1 MYEIYV
7 YGPKEDDND
16 YSTAGLAGALTPTQC
31 TFEEGG
37 NEESTISMTHPLDEY
52 GRYGYLQRGNI
63 LSVPVPVRTTP
74 EIQNG
79 SCVTT
84 VWSYKVKASNLLTSK
99 NQRTLYKKAK
109 GSGRKK
115 ILSAGEVVT
124 VVEKPTG
131 DDVRW
136 KVKSKYGTGYMDP
149 NGLELMTE
157 HTIPDNSSAIEEVAS
172 PWTVMAQYFRI
183 YEVVKNIDSVEVS
196 ARHISYDLLYNQTRY
211 ESTGT
216 VTLQTALDGILNN
229 CYAPHD
235 FRAYTNVNNEQPGL
249 SYVGK
254 NPIEAILDP
263 EEGIC
268 SKFNVKLV
276 RDNYDLYLLNDPGL
290 NRGVVVSYGK
300 NMTGIKFTSNEDEVA
315 TRIIPTGE
323 KKNGDILYLDDDPT
337 KRYIDSPN
345 INNYSTIRVYT
356 LQCENCKIGDK
367 DPKGGKITEAIAKA
381 RMREQAQKLLD
392 NGCDQPTVSMEVE
405 FVNLGDSIEY
415 AQFKNLEN
423 CFLWDYILVR
433 NPRLAV
439 DVTAQIVKIKWDCL
453 KQRMESVEIGTIGKT
468 LANTGITT
476 WQIPS
481 GLNGSKIAYGSIG
494 SAALKS
500 DIIAAKHVQADSIS
514 TEALQAGIVIA
525 DKIAANAVT
534 TEKLNAESVTAEKI
548 AAGVI
553 GTKHLEAE
561 SVTTEKLAAKAVTT
575 DKLEA
580 ESVTSEKI
588 AANSIKTTHLDA
600 ESVTAEKI
608 KTGSITAD
616 RMKAKTITAE
626 SGILADGVIG
636 TAQIADSSITS
647 AKIVSL
653 NADVITAGTL
663 SVKRLILVGEDGL
676 IYNINAMASGLTAEE
691 LTDEKYQNQINGTVI
706 VAKSITAAQIAAES
720 ITGNE
725 ILAGSITAGNIDV
738 AGLFADEATINAINA
753 MDISSNNYL
762 KLMVETAVD
771 DVQVGGRNYL
781 LGTGEAYVAESD
793 GSARTWLFPWKCA
806 SADIAHS
813 LYGKTVT
820 VSFDY
825 DQAITSGSFMLQ
837 FHNTWGGV
845 KVFNAGTATGQRFEE
860 TFDLP
865 VPDAFAENDPD
876 VVIYIDG
883 TWNGSVTFRNL
894 KMEIGNKATDWTPA
908 PEDGYK
914 SSYIEIRDDHV
925 DISTGGRF
933 RVTSGDVDISTS
945 KFSVSITDESGSED
959 ELLTIDA
966 TGVRAANLSA
976 PNVAQRY
983 DGPGTII
990 VNSGATSAQVES
1002 GGYARSIQEV
1012 FDRINDR
1019 FLPYTVNVTVQTDT
1033 YENLSLHGVFGGAA
1047 ALLIDGGGNK
1057 VYGSLSIDT
1066 CHLSRINVENLGVYC
1081 NGVRAAIEVWATMWV
1096 RFAECVVEGYSTATS
1111 AFYVDRGSVVML
1123 YNSEMYNCSRGI
1135 YAGWGTNVDFHTLKG
1150 TCTNLYLEG
1159 YGTRI
1164 TGNVSRP
1171 SGGWSGFNIIS
1182 NFTDM
1187 TTIPIDNGS
1196 GVVVPTTGSATF
1208 NPSATGTYT
1217 TYWWSGDSDIRQ
1229 GYTKSNGRIK
1239 GGIFYA
1245 VSGVS
1250 GTVKSAILKLT
1261 RLKNYGK
1268 GSAVQVKV
1276 YGTTAAGK
1284 SGNPALSTEGYVL
1297 GTIDGGQTAD
1307 FALPEALATGLGNGT
1322 YKGIVLYADD
1332 TTVLH
1337 GKTYST
1343 NYARFTT
1350 AAPLTITWTT

>member
-84 VWSYKVKASNLLTSK
+84 VWSYKVKALNLLTSK

-216 VTLQTALDGILNN
+216 VTLQTALDGVLNN

-263 EEGIC
+263 EEGVC

-405 FVNLGDSIEY
+405 FVNLGDSVEY
-415 AQFKNLEN
+415 EQFKNLEN

-534 TEKLNAESVTAEKI
+534 TEKLNAESVTSDKI

-553 GTKHLEAE
+553 STKHLEAE

-575 DKLEA
+575 DKLET

-626 SGILADGVIG
+626 SGILADGVVG
-636 TAQIADSSITS
+636 TAQIADSTITS

-676 IYNINAMASGLTAEE
+676 IYNINASAAGLSSEE

-725 ILAGSITAGNIDV
+725 ILAQSITAGNIDV

-762 KLMVETAVD
+762 KLMVETAVN

-781 LGTGEAYVAESD
+781 LGTGDVYVARSD

-806 SADIAHS
+806 DEDTAHS
-813 LYGKTVT
+813 LYGKTIT
-820 VSFDY
+820 ISFDY
-825 DQAITSGSFMLQ
+825 DQAITSGSFTLA
-837 FHNTWGGV
+837 FHHTWGTV
-845 KVFNAGTATGQRFEE
+845 KIFNAGTATGQRFEE

-925 DISTGGRF
+925 DINTGGRF
-933 RVTSGDVDISTS
+933 KVTSGDVDISTS
-945 KFSVSITDESGSED
+945 KFSVSITDEEGGED

-976 PNVAQRY
+976 PNVAMRY
-983 DGPGTII
+983 DGPWQII

-1002 GGYARSIQEV
+1002 GSYVRSMQEA
-1012 FDRINDR
+1012 FDRLNDR
-1019 FLPYTVNVTVQTDT
+1019 FLPYYAEVKLETDT
-1033 YENLSLHGVFGGAA
+1033 YENVNIHGIYAGPGDLQIVGQGHT
-1047 ALLIDGGGNK
+1047 
-1057 VYGSLSIDT
+1057 VYGKVVLQNVNAHVTISNLKACSANGTVWGI
-1066 CHLSRINVENLGVYC
+1066 HNSRYIYMKGC
-1081 NGVRAAIEVWATMWV
+1081 IA
-1096 RFAECVVEGYSTATS
+1096 EGYSTAMTG
-1111 AFYVDRGSVVML
+1111 YNIDQGSIVTIESCEV
-1123 YNSEMYNCSRGI
+1123 YNCGTGVD
-1135 YAGWGTNVDFHTLKG
+1135 AGWGTNIDISIMKG
-1150 TCTNLYLEG
+1150 TTTQYA
-1159 YGTRI
+1159 YKVFGTRI
-1164 TGNVSRP
+1164 TNSGSRP
-1171 SGGWSGFNIIS
+1171 SGGWTGM
-1182 NFTDM
+1182 NFMAAPGDLLTV
-1187 TTIPIDNGS
+1187 PIDAGS

-1276 YGTTAAGK
+1276 YGTTSAGK

-1297 GTIDGGQTAD
+1297 GTIDGGQTAE
-1307 FALPEALATGLGNGT
+1307 FALPAALATGLGNGT

>member
-16 YSTAGLAGALTPTQC
+16 YSTAGLAGALTPTKC
-31 TFEEGG
+31 IFEEGG

-79 SCVTT
+79 NCVTT
-84 VWSYKVKASNLLTSK
+84 VWSYKVKALSLLTSK

-124 VVEKPTG
+124 VVEKPAG

-172 PWTVMAQYFRI
+172 PWTVTAQYFRI

-211 ESTGT
+211 ESTEA
-216 VTLQTALDGILNN
+216 VTLQTALDGVLNN

-235 FRAYTNVNNEQPGL
+235 FKAYTNVSNEQPGL

-263 EEGIC
+263 DEGIC

-276 RDNYDLYLLNDPGL
+276 RDNYDLYLLSDPGL
-290 NRGVVVSYGK
+290 NRGVVISYGK

-323 KKNGDILYLDDDPT
+323 KKNGDILYLDNDPT

-367 DPKGGKITEAIAKA
+367 DQKGGKITEAIAKA

-405 FVNLGDSIEY
+405 FVNLGDSVEY
-415 AQFKNLEN
+415 EQFKNLEN

-433 NPRLAV
+433 NSRLAV

-453 KQRMESVEIGTIGKT
+453 KQRMESVEIGTIGQT

-500 DIIAAKHVQADSIS
+500 DIIAAKHVQANSIS

-548 AAGVI
+548 AAGAI

-561 SVTTEKLAAKAVTT
+561 SVTAEKIAAKAVTT

-600 ESVTAEKI
+600 GSVTAEKI
-608 KTGSITAD
+608 EAGTITAD

-626 SGILADGVIG
+626 SGILADGVVG
-636 TAQIADSSITS
+636 TAQIADSTITS

-676 IYNINAMASGLTAEE
+676 IYNINAAASGLSADE
-691 LTDEKYQNQINGTVI
+691 LTDEKYKNQINGTVI
-706 VAKSITAAQIAAES
+706 VAKSITAAQIAASS

-738 AGLFADEATINAINA
+738 AGLFASEATIAAINA
-753 MDISSNNYL
+753 LDISSNSYL

-781 LGTGEAYVAESD
+781 LGTGETYTAESD
-793 GSARTWLFPWKCA
+793 GSARIWLFPWRCA
-806 SADIAHS
+806 SANIAHS

-837 FHNTWGGV
+837 FNNTWSAV
-845 KVFNAGTATGQRFEE
+845 KIFNAGTASGQRFEG

-865 VPDAFAENDPD
+865 IPDTFEDGNPD

-894 KMEIGNKATDWTPA
+894 KIEIGNKATDWTPA

-925 DISTGGRF
+925 DINTGGTF
-933 RVTSGDVDISTS
+933 RVKSGDVDVSTS
-945 KFSVSITDESGSED
+945 KFSVSITDEAGSED

-976 PNVAQRY
+976 PNVAMRY
-983 DGPGTII
+983 DGPWQII

-1002 GGYARSIQEV
+1002 GSYVRSVQEA
-1012 FDRINDR
+1012 FDRLNDR
-1019 FLPYTVNVTVQTDT
+1019 FLPYYAEVKLETDT
-1033 YENLSLHGVFGGAA
+1033 YENVSIHGIYAGAGD
-1047 ALLIDGGGNK
+1047 LQIIGQGHT
-1057 VYGSLSIDT
+1057 VYGKIVLRNVNANVTIGNLKACTASGSVWEIHNCRYVSLSGCI
-1066 CHLSRINVENLGVYC
+1066 
-1081 NGVRAAIEVWATMWV
+1081 A
-1096 RFAECVVEGYSTATS
+1096 EGYSTA
-1111 AFYVDRGSVVML
+1111 AKGYLIDQGSVVTFG
-1123 YNSEMYNCSRGI
+1123 SCEVYNC
-1135 YAGWGTNVDFHTLKG
+1135 GTGVNVDWGAKADVVNLKG
-1150 TCTNLYLEG
+1150 TTTQYAYQIFGAVITNSG
-1159 YGTRI
+1159 
-1164 TGNVSRP
+1164 SRP
-1171 SGGWSGFNIIS
+1171 SGGLTGTNYIS
-1182 NFTDM
+1182 APGDL
-1187 TTIPIDNGS
+1187 TTVAVDTGS
-1196 GVVVPTTGSATF
+1196 GVVAPTTGSATF

-1217 TYWWSGDSDIRQ
+1217 SYWWSGDSDIRQ

-1268 GSAVQVKV
+1268 GAPVQVKV
-1276 YGTTAAGK
+1276 YGTTSAGK
-1284 SGNPALSTEGYVL
+1284 SGDPGLSTEGYVL

>member
-31 TFEEGG
+31 IFEEGG

-52 GRYGYLQRGNI
+52 GRFGYLQRGNI

-84 VWSYKVKASNLLTSK
+84 VWSYKVKALNLLTSK

-405 FVNLGDSIEY
+405 FVNLGDSVEY

-575 DKLEA
+575 DKLET

-626 SGILADGVIG
+626 SGILADGVVG
-636 TAQIADSSITS
+636 TAQIADSTITS

-676 IYNINAMASGLTAEE
+676 IYNINASAAGLSSEE

-806 SADIAHS
+806 DEDTAHS
-813 LYGKTVT
+813 LYGKTIT
-820 VSFDY
+820 ISFDY
-825 DQAITSGSFMLQ
+825 DQAITSGAFTLA
-837 FHNTWGGV
+837 FHNTWGAV

-925 DISTGGRF
+925 DINTGGRF
-933 RVTSGDVDISTS
+933 KVTSGDVDISTS
-945 KFSVSITDESGSED
+945 KFSVSITDEAGGED

-976 PNVAQRY
+976 PNVAMRY
-983 DGPGTII
+983 DGPWQII

-1002 GGYARSIQEV
+1002 GRYVRSMQEA
-1012 FDRINDR
+1012 FDRLNDR
-1019 FLPYTVNVTVQTDT
+1019 FLPYYAEVKLETDT
-1033 YENLSLHGVFGGAA
+1033 YENVNIHGIYAGNGSLQIVGQGHT
-1047 ALLIDGGGNK
+1047 
-1057 VYGSLSIDT
+1057 VYGRISISNINTHMQATSLRACNANGDVWWIGNCRYVYLKT
-1066 CHLSRINVENLGVYC
+1066 CT
-1081 NGVRAAIEVWATMWV
+1081 A
-1096 RFAECVVEGYSTATS
+1096 EGYSTAS
-1111 AFYVDRGSVVML
+1111 SGYHMDYGSVVTFE
-1123 YNSEMYNCSRGI
+1123 SCEVYNCGTGVD
-1135 YAGWGTNVDFHTLKG
+1135 AGWGTNIDISGMKG
-1150 TCTNLYLEG
+1150 TTTQYA
-1159 YGTRI
+1159 YKVFGTRI
-1164 TGNVSRP
+1164 TNSGSRP
-1171 SGGWSGFNIIS
+1171 SGGWTGM
-1182 NFTDM
+1182 NFMAAPGDLLTV
-1187 TTIPIDNGS
+1187 PVDNGS
-1196 GVVVPTTGSATF
+1196 GVVAPTTGSATF

-1217 TYWWSGDSDIRQ
+1217 SYWWSGDSDIRQ

-1276 YGTTAAGK
+1276 YGTTSAGK
-1284 SGNPALSTEGYVL
+1284 SGDPALSTEGYVL

>member
-84 VWSYKVKASNLLTSK
+84 VWSYKVKALNLLTSK

-172 PWTVMAQYFRI
+172 PWTVTAQYFRI

-211 ESTGT
+211 ESTEA
-216 VTLQTALDGILNN
+216 VTLQTALDGVLNN

-235 FRAYTNVNNEQPGL
+235 FKAYTNVSNEQSGL
-249 SYVGK
+249 FYVGK

-263 EEGIC
+263 DEGIC

-276 RDNYDLYLLNDPGL
+276 RDNYDLYFLNDPGL
-290 NRGVVVSYGK
+290 NRGVVISYGK

-323 KKNGDILYLDDDPT
+323 KKNGDILYLDNEPT

-367 DPKGGKITEAIAKA
+367 DQKGGKITEAIAKA

-561 SVTTEKLAAKAVTT
+561 SVTTDKLAAKAVTT

-600 ESVTAEKI
+600 GSVTAEKI
-608 KTGSITAD
+608 EAGTITAD

-626 SGILADGVIG
+626 SGILADGVVG
-636 TAQIADSSITS
+636 TAQIANGSITT
-647 AKIVSL
+647 AKIVELS
-653 NADVITAGTL
+653 ADVITAGTL

-676 IYNINAMASGLTAEE
+676 IYNINATASGLTAEE

-738 AGLFADEATINAINA
+738 AGLFADEATIAAINA

-771 DVQVGGRNYL
+771 DVQVGGRNYV
-781 LGTGEAYVAESD
+781 LGTGDAYVAESD

-806 SADIAHS
+806 DEDTAHS
-813 LYGKTVT
+813 LYGKTIT
-820 VSFDY
+820 ISFDY
-825 DQAITSGSFMLQ
+825 DQAITSGAFTLA
-837 FHNTWGGV
+837 FHHTWGTV
-845 KVFNAGTATGQRFEE
+845 KIFNAGTATGQRFEE

-865 VPDAFAENDPD
+865 VPDTFAENDPN

-925 DISTGGRF
+925 DINTGGRF
-933 RVTSGDVDISTS
+933 KVTSGDVDISTS
-945 KFSVSITDESGSED
+945 KFSVSITDEEGGED

-976 PNVAQRY
+976 PNVAMRY
-983 DGPGTII
+983 DGPWQII

-1002 GGYARSIQEV
+1002 GSYVRSMQEA
-1012 FDRINDR
+1012 FDRLNDR
-1019 FLPYTVNVTVQTDT
+1019 FLPYYAEVKLETDT
-1033 YENLSLHGVFGGAA
+1033 YENVNIHGIYA
-1047 ALLIDGGGNK
+1047 GNGPLQIVGQGHT
-1057 VYGSLSIDT
+1057 VYGRIIISNINTHMQAISLRACNANGDVWWIGNCRYVYLKT
-1066 CHLSRINVENLGVYC
+1066 CT
-1081 NGVRAAIEVWATMWV
+1081 A
-1096 RFAECVVEGYSTATS
+1096 EGYSTAS
-1111 AFYVDRGSVVML
+1111 AGYHIDYGSVVTFE
-1123 YNSEMYNCSRGI
+1123 SCEVYNCVTGVD
-1135 YAGWGTNVDFHTLKG
+1135 AGWGTKVDIATLKG
-1150 TCTNLYLEG
+1150 TTTQYAYKVFGTVITNSG
-1159 YGTRI
+1159 
-1164 TGNVSRP
+1164 SRP
-1171 SGGWSGFNIIS
+1171 SGSLSGM
-1182 NFTDM
+1182 NFLAAPGDLLTV
-1187 TTIPIDNGS
+1187 PIDTGS

-1217 TYWWSGDSDIRQ
+1217 TYWWNIDSDVRQ

-1268 GSAVQVKV
+1268 GAPVQVKV
-1276 YGTTAAGK
+1276 YGTVSTGK

-1297 GTIDGGQTAD
+1297 GMIDGGQTAD

-1332 TTVLH
+1332 TTVFH

>member
-52 GRYGYLQRGNI
+52 RRYGYLQRGNI

-84 VWSYKVKASNLLTSK
+84 VWSYKVKALNLLTSK

-115 ILSAGEVVT
+115 ILSAGEIVT

-157 HTIPDNSSAIEEVAS
+157 HTISDNSSAIEEVAS
-172 PWTVMAQYFRI
+172 PWTVTAQYFRI

-211 ESTGT
+211 ESTEA
-216 VTLQTALDGILNN
+216 VTLQTALDGVLNN

-235 FRAYTNVNNEQPGL
+235 FKAYTNVSNEQPGL

-263 EEGIC
+263 DEGIC

-276 RDNYDLYLLNDPGL
+276 RDNYDLYFLNDPGL

-323 KKNGDILYLDDDPT
+323 KKNGDILYLDNDPA
-337 KRYIDSPN
+337 KRYVDSPN

-367 DPKGGKITEAIAKA
+367 DQKGGKITEAIAKA

-405 FVNLGDSIEY
+405 FVNLGDSVEY

-453 KQRMESVEIGTIGKT
+453 KRCMESVEIGTIGKT

-500 DIIAAKHVQADSIS
+500 DIIAAKHVQAESIS
-514 TEALQAGIVIA
+514 TEALQAGVVIA

-548 AAGVI
+548 AVGVI
-553 GTKHLEAE
+553 STKHLEAE
-561 SVTTEKLAAKAVTT
+561 SITTEKIAAKAITT

-580 ESVTSEKI
+580 ESVTAEKI
-588 AANSIKTTHLDA
+588 AANAIKATHLDA

-608 KTGSITAD
+608 KAGTITAD
-616 RMKAKTITAE
+616 RMHAGTITAE
-626 SGILADGVIG
+626 SGILADGVVG
-636 TAQIADSSITS
+636 TAQIANGSITS

-676 IYNINAMASGLTAEE
+676 IYNINATASGLTSEE
-691 LTDEKYQNQINGTVI
+691 LSDEKYQNQINGTVI

-781 LGTGEAYVAESD
+781 LGTGKAYVAESD

-806 SADIAHS
+806 DEDTAHS
-813 LYGKTVT
+813 LYGKTIT
-820 VSFDY
+820 ISFDY
-825 DQAITSGSFMLQ
+825 DQAITSGAFTLA
-837 FHNTWGGV
+837 FHHTWGTV
-845 KVFNAGTATGQRFEE
+845 KRFSAGTAAGQRFEG

-865 VPDAFAENDPD
+865 VPDAFAENNPD

-933 RVTSGDVDISTS
+933 RVTSGDVDITTS
-945 KFSVSITDESGSED
+945 KFSVSITDETGGED

-976 PNVAQRY
+976 PNVAMRY
-983 DGPGTII
+983 DGPWQII

-1002 GGYARSIQEV
+1002 GSYVRSMQEA
-1012 FDRINDR
+1012 FDRLNDR
-1019 FLPYTVNVTVQTDT
+1019 FLPYYAEVKLETDT
-1033 YENLSLHGVFGGAA
+1033 YENVSIHGIYAGNASLAIVGQGHT
-1047 ALLIDGGGNK
+1047 
-1057 VYGSLSIDT
+1057 VYGRITISNINAYMRALNLRACNANGDVWWIDNCRYVSLNT
-1066 CHLSRINVENLGVYC
+1066 CT
-1081 NGVRAAIEVWATMWV
+1081 A
-1096 RFAECVVEGYSTATS
+1096 EGYSTAS
-1111 AFYVDRGSVVML
+1111 AGYHIDNGSVVTFG
-1123 YNSEMYNCSRGI
+1123 SCEVYNCITGVD
-1135 YAGWGTNVDFHTLKG
+1135 AGWGTNIDIAVMKG
-1150 TCTNLYLEG
+1150 TTTQYA
-1159 YGTRI
+1159 YKVFGTRI
-1164 TGNVSRP
+1164 TNSGSRP
-1171 SGGWSGFNIIS
+1171 SGDWTGM
-1182 NFTDM
+1182 NFMAAPGDLLTV
-1187 TTIPIDNGS
+1187 PIDTGS

-1217 TYWWSGDSDIRQ
+1217 TYWWNIDSDIRQ

-1239 GGIFYA
+1239 GGIFYS

-1268 GSAVQVKV
+1268 GAPVQVKV

-1297 GTIDGGQTAD
+1297 GTIDGGQTAE
-1307 FALPEALATGLGNGT
+1307 FALPAALATGLGNGT
-1322 YKGIVLYADD
+1322 YKGIILYADD